1 MKNKVGKNF
10 KFTPEEKEQWLKK
23 YFMKYYMEDVET
35 PMETRELKIDGD
47 ISKQKRTCSCT
58 VGEYD
63 EKTGKLVPPYN
74 L

>member
-35 PMETRELKIDGD
+35 PMETRELK
-47 ISKQKRTCSCT
+47 SKRM
-58 VGEYD
+58 
-63 EKTGKLVPPYN
+63 
-74 L
+74 